1 MRKESFADTIADHGH
16 VAAMQVFG
24 VGEEAAFAERG
35 VDEPQVVRRD
45 PDKQRVDHVLPLVPG
60 GDGRYAKLSHF
71 AKQFHRDSV
80 GRGTLL
86 FDGHRVFVAE
96 GLAKPLVARQA
107 VRGAELH
114 LVHPKRA
121 RAELFRHVHQLLVQ
135 PGDDGSDG
143 DYSGGADEH
152 TEDREKR
159 PELVGAERV
168 ERQRQVFANMLT
180 ISLHGFQS

>member
-1 MRKESFADTIADHGH
+1 MRIPLSFWSSPRNDLNL
-16 VAAMQVFG
+16 
-24 VGEEAAFAERG
+24 
-35 VDEPQVVRRD
+35 VRLPMISTLWPSTRM
-45 PDKQRVDHVLPLVPG
+45 VLPMASPCG
-60 GDGRYAKLSHF
+60 KNISRIP
-71 AKQFHRDSV
+71 
-80 GRGTLL
+80 
-86 FDGHRVFVAE
+86 
-96 GLAKPLVARQA
+96 LAMPLVAGQA

-152 TEDREKR
+152 AEDREKR

-180 ISLHGFQS
+180 VSLHGFQS